1 LEPTALFDDL
11 AAGFEAV
18 AAGAIMGNGVGPGDL
33 ITEPFRPDGVKS
45 VPGRDTR

>member
-18 AAGAIMGNGVGPGDL
+18 AAGAIMGKGV
-33 ITEPFRPDGVKS
+33 IQVT
-45 VPGRDTR
+45 